1 VPDGV
6 LFHHKYVT
14 KMESMAGSV
23 MPLPPFDHDAQT
35 KFTDPPNSTWSFCQ
49 KIENTDAGRRW
60 LEGEKKG
67 WKVIDTEEEDKT

>member
-1 VPDGV
+1 
-6 LFHHKYVT
+6 
-14 KMESMAGSV
+14 

-49 KIENTDAGRRW
+49 KIENTDAGRKW
-60 LEGEKKG
+60 LEGEEKG

>member
-1 VPDGV
+1 MPDDV
-6 LFHHKYVT
+6 LVHHKRVINLDGIYP
-14 KMESMAGSV
+14 

-49 KIENTDAGRRW
+49 KIENTDAGRKW
-60 LEGEKKG
+60 LEGEEKG